1 MKINKI
7 FGAVALSL
15 CFGFINADNVQAANQ
30 LANENLIISPSNKV
44 DEVKDFPNF
53 DKASASEIKE
63 YFNRK
68 DQDNKDNS
76 LIINTNNFGLEYK
89 ERLELAKNIEKVKKA
104 NNPDNEKIISESI
117 DILNSDNI
125 EDIKN
130 QSKKLADIIS
140 LYDLKIDDKKDVDL
154 SLSSIEESKIEES
167 LKDYLEK
174 GILFED
180 DSKNQNLESFEKAIL
195 NSNSYELADDKIKDK
210 YNEVLYD
217 VKKSNLDDKNAY
229 KVLEDF
235 VNSEDKLNFDG
246 HLVQK
251 DEVIENKKFN
261 SSNESTINPASKD
274 EVVETT
280 SIENQSLEAETTSSE
295 ADSAFLKNE
304 KVKDKYQE
312 LTEDQKRELDLIDTD
327 KNGQI
332 SDSELDNSAN
342 FSSNLDKTSWLYP
355 FTDKALNND
364 DSEEPASQ
372 GENMDENKASD
383 KANQEATS
391 PENNQTPKTVTID
404 DNSSKAPA
412 LAPANEQKEDSEK
425 DKEEFKESEAQ
436 PEKPSNT
443 NAASVVRTGIQGLGI
458 VVIVLVVAIIAYI
471 LMKKNSKDM
480 RK

>member
-30 LANENLIISPSNKV
+30 LANENLIISQDTKI
-44 DEVKDFPNF
+44 DELKNLANF
-53 DKASASEIKE
+53 DKASAREIKK
-63 YFNRK
+63 YFDLK

-76 LIINTNNFGLEYK
+76 LIINADNFGLEYQ
-89 ERLELAKNIEKVKKA
+89 ERLELAKNIEKLKKA
-104 NNPDNEKIISESI
+104 NNPDNERIISESI
-117 DILNSDNI
+117 DLLNSDNL

-130 QSKKLADIIS
+130 QSKRLANTIS
-140 LYDLKIDDKKDVDL
+140 LYDLKIDDKNNIDL
-154 SLSSIEESKIEES
+154 SLSSNEESKIEES

-180 DSKNQNLESFEKAIL
+180 ESKNQNLESFEKAIL

-217 VKKSNLDDKNAY
+217 VKKSNLDDKSAY

-251 DEVIENKKFN
+251 EEILENKKFN
-261 SSNESTINPASKD
+261 SSNESTISTLSED

-295 ADSAFLKNE
+295 SDSAFLKNE

-312 LTEDQKRELDLIDTD
+312 LSEDQKRELDLIDTD

-355 FTDKALNND
+355 FTDKAMND
-364 DSEEPASQ
+364 DNKEQASQ
-372 GENMDENKASD
+372 EENKDES
-383 KANQEATS
+383 QESTEATS

-425 DKEEFKESEAQ
+425 EKEEFKESEAQ

>member
-44 DEVKDFPNF
+44 DEVKDLPNF

-125 EDIKN
+125 EYIKN

-140 LYDLKIDDKKDVDL
+140 LYDIKIDDKKYVDL

-180 DSKNQNLESFEKAIL
+180 ESEFHNLHAFEKSIL
-195 NSNSYELADDKIKDK
+195 NSKSYELADDKTKDK

-217 VKKSNLDDKNAY
+217 VKKSKLDDKDAY
-229 KVLEDF
+229 KVLVDF

-251 DEVIENKKFN
+251 EEILENKKFN
-261 SSNESTINPASKD
+261 SSNESTISTLSED

-304 KVKDKYQE
+304 KIKDKYQE

-355 FTDKALNND
+355 FTDKAMND
-364 DSEEPASQ
+364 DNKEPASQ
-372 GENMDENKASD
+372 EENKDES
-383 KANQEATS
+383 QESTEATS

-425 DKEEFKESEAQ
+425 EKEEFKESKAQ